1 MHHFL
6 SAIKVHFKRMDFVLL
21 GAALL
26 CSGFGL
32 LLVMAA
38 TATSSTV
45 VTRSFLM
52 QSAALVIGLVGM
64 LVLYSIDIEV
74 LSDLWV
80 LLYGV
85 AVATILITIL
95 FGKGPTA
102 GGNQNW
108 IYLGPISVQPTEF
121 VKIAYIVV
129 LAKALDRVGDTLNTL
144 PSLLYVGGIAGSILL
159 LMLVQGDTGTTLVFL
174 CFTVVMLFAAG
185 LDWRFFAA
193 AAAVVVAAA
202 PFVWVRMPAYM
213 QARIL
218 VGFRPELDPLD
229 MGFQAIQSKIA
240 IGSGQLFGKGFLQG
254 TQIDLLPA
262 RETDFLYATAGE
274 EFGFVGS
281 MLILLLL
288 TVILLRILQAAR
300 SAQSNVSCLICIGVF
315 GMFFGQVFENIG
327 MCLAILPVVGIT
339 LPFFSYGGSSMI
351 SCWLA
356 VGLVLAVH
364 RQTMNTLSFDL

>member
-1 MHHFL
+1 MPQLL
-6 SAIKVHFKRMDFVLL
+6 SALRTHFKRMDFLLL

-32 LLVMAA
+32 TLVMAA
-38 TATSSTV
+38 TATASTT
-45 VTRSFLM
+45 VTRSFLV
-52 QSAALVIGLVGM
+52 QGAAFVIGFVGM

-74 LSDLWV
+74 LSDLWPV
-80 LLYGV
+80 LYGL
-85 AVATILITIL
+85 AVGAIVITIL
-95 FGKGPTA
+95 FGKGPTS

-108 IYLGPISVQPTEF
+108 IYLGPVSVQPTEF

-129 LAKALDRVGDTLNTL
+129 LAKALDRVGDSLNTL

-174 CFTVVMLFAAG
+174 FFTAGMLFAAG

-193 AAAVVVAAA
+193 AAAVIVAAA

-213 QARIL
+213 QDRIL

-240 IGSGQLFGKGFLQG
+240 IGSGQLFGKGFLKG

-281 MLILLLL
+281 MAILLLL
-288 TVILLRILQAAR
+288 TFILLRVLKTAR
-300 SAQSNVSCLICIGVF
+300 TAQSNVSCLICVGVF
-315 GMFFGQVFENIG
+315 AMFFGQVFENIG

-364 RQTMNTLSFDL
+364 RQTMSTLSFDL